1 MDKREPKEEE
11 KEEVMPPM
19 TEEQAEY
26 YLNETIDVGGYDFTI
41 KLSNAVN
48 VGASCVAFATYL
60 AINMWR
66 MKVYIQVDILN
77 NIA

>member
-48 VGASCVAFATYL
+48 IGASCVAFATYL
-60 AINMWR
+60 AINM
-66 MKVYIQVDILN
+66 
-77 NIA
+77 